1 MSFAQALQQMQRLSG
16 HLDCKRGGLGTRV
29 MYMYMIVYVYD
40 IYIYLF
46 IDTYVLEFA
55 YIFVFIYIQVLYM
68 IMYYI
73 DMIMYT
79 LQYMSICR
87 IKDIDI
93 I

>member
-29 MYMYMIVYVYD
+29 MYMYM